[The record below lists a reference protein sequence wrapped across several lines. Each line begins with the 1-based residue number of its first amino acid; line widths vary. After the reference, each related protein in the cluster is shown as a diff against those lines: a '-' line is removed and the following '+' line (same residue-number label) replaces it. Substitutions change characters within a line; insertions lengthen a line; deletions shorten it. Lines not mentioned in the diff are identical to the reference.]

1 MTPDPQHP
9 WPVAPAGGETRV
21 LRPHAHLFYAGDE
34 ATHFFEILQGS
45 VRSCKL
51 FADGRRQIV
60 AFGFAGDIVG
70 FGHGETYRFDCDA
83 LAETRVRAIARNE
96 LMRAVRGRPELGE
109 RLLAIAAGEV
119 ASMQDLSIL
128 LCRKTALERIA
139 TFLAGMAERHD
150 SDRNGAR
157 TPLPMGRADI
167 GDFLGLTIE
176 TVSRTMTR
184 LKVMGTIALPDRG
197 GFVIRDTQAL
207 RALAE
212 CEDSL
217 H

>member
-1 MTPDPQHP
+1 M
-9 WPVAPAGGETRV
+9 RV
-21 LRPHAHLFYAGDE
+21 LGPHMHLFREGDE
-34 ATHFFEILQGS
+34 ATHYFEILDGS
-45 VRSCKL
+45 VRSCKI

-70 FGHGETYRFDCDA
+70 FGHGKAYRFECDT
-83 LAETRVRAIARNE
+83 LADARVRVIARSE
-96 LMRAVRGRPELGE
+96 LMRAVRARPELGE
-109 RLLAIAAGEV
+109 RLIEIAAGEV

-139 TFLAGMAERHD
+139 TFLVGMAERHATGR
-150 SDRNGAR
+150 SGAR

-184 LKVMGTIALPDRG
+184 LKALRIIDLPDRG
-197 GFVIRDTQAL
+197 SFVVRDTQAL
-207 RALAE
+207 HALAE
-212 CEDSL
+212 CEEGL

>member
-21 LRPHAHLFYAGDE
+21 LRPHAHLFHAGDE

-96 LMRAVRGRPELGE
+96 LMRAVRARPELGITSHLTPVGE
-109 RLLAIAAGEV
+109 AVGAAAG
-119 ASMQDLSIL
+119 
-128 LCRKTALERIA
+128 
-139 TFLAGMAERHD
+139 
-150 SDRNGAR
+150 
-157 TPLPMGRADI
+157 
-167 GDFLGLTIE
+167 
-176 TVSRTMTR
+176 
-184 LKVMGTIALPDRG
+184 
-197 GFVIRDTQAL
+197 
-207 RALAE
+207 
-212 CEDSL
+212 
-217 H
+217 